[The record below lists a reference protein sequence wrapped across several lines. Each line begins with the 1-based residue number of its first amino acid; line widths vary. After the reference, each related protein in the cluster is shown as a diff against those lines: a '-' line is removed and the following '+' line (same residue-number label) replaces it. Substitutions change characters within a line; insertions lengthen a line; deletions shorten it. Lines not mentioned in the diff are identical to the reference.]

1 MFYIIMQI
9 TNSTTNFTSRNI
21 DIRRAD
27 DIVRHANRVI
37 PAFNPNY
44 AAENWKIFQKSP
56 LKKFYF
62 EEKFKKLIFAMR
74 NQYHSYSEQHPTFYL
89 DLFDKVKS
97 RKICNCNEKAF
108 ITLGTLFANGY
119 DNAMKIGLEME
130 IGAYDKTS
138 GKCIATKIIPIDHT
152 TVLSTMNNPNRVEI
166 NKTVVLDGWLNKAM
180 TVSEAKKEYERFVP
194 KRKIEAA
201 IQELQDELRASSRMP
216 LQNRFARNANS
227 QNPLD
232 KYEFRKSIEF
242 LEDIR
247 FKDEKAHDFG
257 QEVLRKYPQ
266 IKLNQLI

>member
-1 MFYIIMQI
+1 MQI

-27 DIVRHANRVI
+27 DIMRHANKVM

-44 AAENWKIFQKSP
+44 ASENWRIFKKSP

-62 EEKFKKLIFAMR
+62 EEKFKKLTLAMR
-74 NQYHSYSEQHPTFYL
+74 RQYHSYSEQHPNFYI

-97 RKICNCNEKAF
+97 KKISNCDEKAF

-130 IGAYDKTS
+130 IGAYDKVS
-138 GKCIATKIIPIDHT
+138 GKRVATKIIPIDHT
-152 TVLSTMNNPNRVEI
+152 TVLSTMNNPNRTEI
-166 NKTVVLDGWLNKAM
+166 EKTIVIDGWLNKAM
-180 TVSEAKKEYERFVP
+180 TVPEAKKEYERFVS

-201 IQELQDELRASSRMP
+201 IQELQDELRANSRAP
-216 LQNRFARNANS
+216 LQNRFTRNANA

-242 LEDIR
+242 LEDTR
-247 FKDEKAHDFG
+247 FDSMQAHNFG
-257 QEVLRKYPQ
+257 EEISKKYPQ
-266 IKLNQLI
+266 IKLNQII